1 MANDII
7 VTSGDL
13 KNDYQIIGMISHY
26 FSSIITKKPE
36 NSEEIFDFVVEKLK
50 EKAKEIEGY
59 AIIAIRF
66 QREYIGGNYVQGPT
80 LFAYGTVV
88 KFN

>member
-1 MANDII
+1 MDYQII

-13 KNDYQIIGMISHY
+13 KKDYEIIGMVSDY

-36 NSEEIFDFVVEKLK
+36 KSDDIFDFVVNKLK
-50 EKAKEIEGY
+50 EKAKNMGGD
-59 AIIAIRF
+59 AIISIRF
-66 QREYIGGNYVQGPT
+66 QREYIGGSYVQGPT

-88 KFN
+88 KLS